1 MQYAQNPGGNTLFK
15 SQLTVVNILKSLSQ
29 YRTSITT
36 DFTLSY
42 LQTHNWPI

>member
-15 SQLTVVNILKSLSQ
+15 SQLAVVNIFKSLSQ
-29 YRTSITT
+29 NRTSITT

-42 LQTHNWPI
+42 LQTHNLPV